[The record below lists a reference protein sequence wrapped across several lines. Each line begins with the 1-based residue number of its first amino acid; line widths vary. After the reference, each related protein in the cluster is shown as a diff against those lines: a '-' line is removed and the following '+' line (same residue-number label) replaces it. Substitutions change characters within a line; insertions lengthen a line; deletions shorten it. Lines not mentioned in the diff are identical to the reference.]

1 MNKTDIHS
9 KKFPALL
16 IWVLLLALSL
26 FIMGGFYNNWGNV
39 TVRRNLMP
47 SENGLQ
53 YSYLSFLQNDVSD
66 DNPGPAV
73 LIFHGNNDN
82 AQSFS
87 GWAVELIRRGYNV
100 FILDVGDSGL
110 SDSGFSDDNA
120 TVKEFTQF
128 VQDLSFIDGT
138 RVAVTGHSKGAS
150 YSAYLVDQLDLAGGI
165 GSAGMRAAKTW
176 GDSFEGNMV
185 TIIGHGDWMNR
196 LDNMEKINMQFME
209 IMYGPEYTGGKYP
222 ESGSQFGSVEENNYR
237 AFESFDGI
245 FSQHAAARWNPW
257 VVNRV
262 CKYMEILVP
271 TGTALAPEDQIMI
284 PFFLISLL
292 GMISF
297 VGVLVC
303 LALELSKLPALSS
316 VNRNIPAWRGR
327 TGKRWA
333 YSALLS
339 LVPIL
344 PFFIGIS
351 YFSEQY
357 LHMSKTSALLP
368 VSTTN
373 RFILYFIAIGIYE
386 CLLFFF
392 TFYRKENASFAE
404 LGLAWEE
411 SGKDNLRNL
420 GKSLALAALAAAI
433 GLTFLYVLE
442 VAFGMSFTCFYLN
455 IRAVTWTRVF
465 KSLAY
470 IPIFLILFIGMQFG
484 SNISRRLKP
493 TGHEMKDMVRDIVVN
508 CLVGTGLLTLYF
520 FINMWCNDH
529 NIIWAVVDDIGHS
542 YYMYNFIFIG
552 NAVTATNTVLYRK
565 TGTIWPG
572 AFFCAILFGIL
583 IPGGSPIV

>member
-1 MNKTDIHS
+1 MNKTGIHS

-53 YSYLSFLQNDVSD
+53 YSYLSFQQNDVSD

-120 TVKEFTQF
+120 TVREFTQF

-185 TIIGHGDWMNR
+185 TIIGRGDWMNR

-209 IMYGPEYTGGKYP
+209 IMYGPEYTEGKYP
-222 ESGSQFGSVEENNYR
+222 ESGAQFGSVEENNYR

-271 TGTALAPEDQIMI
+271 TGTALAPDR
-284 PFFLISLL
+284 
-292 GMISF
+292 
-297 VGVLVC
+297 
-303 LALELSKLPALSS
+303 KS
-316 VNRNIPAWRGR
+316 V
-327 TGKRWA
+327 
-333 YSALLS
+333 
-339 LVPIL
+339 V
-344 PFFIGIS
+344 
-351 YFSEQY
+351 
-357 LHMSKTSALLP
+357 
-368 VSTTN
+368 
-373 RFILYFIAIGIYE
+373 
-386 CLLFFF
+386 
-392 TFYRKENASFAE
+392 
-404 LGLAWEE
+404 
-411 SGKDNLRNL
+411 
-420 GKSLALAALAAAI
+420 
-433 GLTFLYVLE
+433 
-442 VAFGMSFTCFYLN
+442 
-455 IRAVTWTRVF
+455 
-465 KSLAY
+465 
-470 IPIFLILFIGMQFG
+470 
-484 SNISRRLKP
+484 
-493 TGHEMKDMVRDIVVN
+493 
-508 CLVGTGLLTLYF
+508 
-520 FINMWCNDH
+520 
-529 NIIWAVVDDIGHS
+529 
-542 YYMYNFIFIG
+542 
-552 NAVTATNTVLYRK
+552 
-565 TGTIWPG
+565 
-572 AFFCAILFGIL
+572 
-583 IPGGSPIV
+583 

>member
-1 MNKTDIHS
+1 M
-9 KKFPALL
+9 
-16 IWVLLLALSL
+16 
-26 FIMGGFYNNWGNV
+26 
-39 TVRRNLMP
+39 
-47 SENGLQ
+47 
-53 YSYLSFLQNDVSD
+53 
-66 DNPGPAV
+66 
-73 LIFHGNNDN
+73 
-82 AQSFS
+82 
-87 GWAVELIRRGYNV
+87 

-185 TIIGHGDWMNR
+185 TIIGRGDWMNR

-209 IMYGPEYTGGKYP
+209 IMYGPEYTEGKYP

-271 TGTALAPEDQIMI
+271 TGTALAPEDQIII

-316 VNRNIPAWRGR
+316 VNRSIPAWRGR

-339 LVPIL
+339 LIPIL

-357 LHMSKTSALLP
+357 LHMSQPSALLP

-373 RFILYFIAIGIYE
+373 RFILYFI
-386 CLLFFF
+386 
-392 TFYRKENASFAE
+392 
-404 LGLAWEE
+404 
-411 SGKDNLRNL
+411 
-420 GKSLALAALAAAI
+420 AI

-493 TGHEMKDMVRDIVVN
+493 TGHETKDMVRDIVVN